1 MVGTRI
7 AHISVDVIFIFMVCK
22 MTQRRMKRALQ
33 AVLAAGALA
42 LGASAANAANITWNF
57 GTSGYSLSTGPIVS
71 PPAPPSFTATSGPF
85 AATASGN
92 TAAITAISPVY
103 QDALFTSGG
112 FTVAAYA
119 WGNGGNTEDKVT
131 QSNNYATTINS
142 ASVHITGLG
151 ACSSLCTG
159 FSTTLADTEWL
170 TLALGSHASSWSL
183 QSIVFGDVMN
193 SPGEQ
198 VEFWFSNEA
207 TRSAALSGTKY
218 DDTILQMGANVCV
231 GGIGAN
237 GSCLFDFSALSD
249 VNLNNYPYLW
259 ATAVNPNSNTANQP
273 AILITQ
279 LTADPLPE
287 PSTLSVLGIGLLI
300 FGGAWRRRQ
309 AA

>member
-1 MVGTRI
+1 MVRNMTRR
-7 AHISVDVIFIFMVCK
+7 
-22 MTQRRMKRALQ
+22 QMKRVIQVVAT
-33 AVLAAGALA
+33 AGALA
-42 LGASAANAANITWNF
+42 LGASAANAADITWNF

-71 PPAPPSFTATSGPF
+71 PPAAPSFTATSGPF
-85 AATASGN
+85 SATASGN

-119 WGNGGNTEDKVT
+119 WGNGGNTQDKVT
-131 QSNNYATTINS
+131 QSNNYATTING

-151 ACSSLCTG
+151 ACSSLCSG
-159 FSTTLADTEWL
+159 FSTTLGDTEWL
-170 TLALGSHASSWSL
+170 TLALGSHPDWSL

-198 VEFWFSNEA
+198 VEFWFSNDA

-237 GSCLFDFSALSD
+237 GSCLFDFSALGVD
-249 VNLNNYPYLW
+249 PDNYPYLW
-259 ATAVNPNSNTANQP
+259 ATAVNPNSSTANQP

-279 LTADPLPE
+279 LTATTDAVPE

-300 FGGAWRRRQ
+300 LGVAWRRRE

>member
-1 MVGTRI
+1 
-7 AHISVDVIFIFMVCK
+7 
-22 MTQRRMKRALQ
+22 MKRALQ
-33 AVLAAGALA
+33 AVIAAGALA
-42 LGASAANAANITWNF
+42 LGAGPANATAITWNF
-57 GTSGYSLSTGPIVS
+57 GTSGYSLSTGPTVS

-85 AATASGN
+85 APTASGN

-112 FTVAAYA
+112 FTVGAYA
-119 WGNGGNTEDKVT
+119 WGNGGNTQDKVT

-151 ACSSLCTG
+151 ACSSLCSG
-159 FSTTLADTEWL
+159 FSTTLGDTEWL
-170 TLALGSHASSWSL
+170 TLALGSHPGWSL

-198 VEFWFSNEA
+198 VEFWFSNDA

-231 GGIGAN
+231 GGIGVN
-237 GSCLFDFSALSD
+237 GSCLFDFSALGVD
-249 VNLNNYPYLW
+249 PDNYPYLW
-259 ATAVNPNSNTANQP
+259 ATAVNPNSDTANQP

-279 LTADPLPE
+279 LTADPVPE
-287 PSTLSVLGIGLLI
+287 PSTLSVLGISLLI
-300 FGGAWRRRQ
+300 FGVAWRRRE

>member
-1 MVGTRI
+1 MTRRQI
-7 AHISVDVIFIFMVCK
+7 QRVIQIVV
-22 MTQRRMKRALQ
+22 T
-33 AVLAAGALA
+33 AGALA
-42 LGASAANAANITWNF
+42 LGASAANATNITWNF
-57 GTSGYSLSTGPIVS
+57 GTSGYSLSTGPTVS

-103 QDALFTSGG
+103 QDALFTSTPGA

-131 QSNNYATTINS
+131 QSNNYATTING
-142 ASVHITGLG
+142 ASVDITGLG

-159 FSTTLADTEWL
+159 FSTTLGDTEWL

-198 VEFWFSNEA
+198 VEFWFSNDA

-218 DDTILQMGANVCV
+218 DDTILQTSSNTCV

-259 ATAVNPNSNTANQP
+259 TTAVNPNCQP
-273 AILITQ
+273 TR
-279 LTADPLPE
+279 DPDNPVDGDDR
-287 PSTLSVLGIGLLI
+287 PCT
-300 FGGAWRRRQ
+300 
-309 AA
+309 

>member
-1 MVGTRI
+1 M
-7 AHISVDVIFIFMVCK
+7 A
-22 MTQRRMKRALQ
+22 
-33 AVLAAGALA
+33 
-42 LGASAANAANITWNF
+42 
-57 GTSGYSLSTGPIVS
+57 

-85 AATASGN
+85 SATASGN
-92 TAAITAISPVY
+92 TAAITANSPVY

-119 WGNGGNTEDKVT
+119 WGNGGNTQDKVT
-131 QSNNYATTINS
+131 QSNNYATTING

-151 ACSSLCTG
+151 ACSSLCSG
-159 FSTTLADTEWL
+159 FSTTLGDTEWL
-170 TLALGSHASSWSL
+170 TLALGSHPDWSL

-198 VEFWFSNEA
+198 VEFWFSNDA

-218 DDTILQMGANVCV
+218 DDTILQMGSNVCV

-237 GSCLFDFSALSD
+237 GSCLFDFSALGVD
-249 VNLNNYPYLW
+249 PDNYPYLW
-259 ATAVNPNSNTANQP
+259 ATAVNPNSSTANQP

-279 LTADPLPE
+279 LTATTDAVPE

-300 FGGAWRRRQ
+300 LGVAWRRRE